1 MSHAKRSFAEPSAM
15 AFQEVPMDRDEALAL
30 LNAKVSNVN
39 LRKHCLACEAIMR
52 RLAARFDG
60 APAEWALAG
69 LLHDIDYDE
78 VGQDPE
84 RHAAVGGDFLASKG
98 LSPAVV
104 DAVRGHNHKVPR
116 ESAMAKALFACDPA
130 SGFIV
135 ACALIHKEKK
145 LAPIDLAFMQ
155 KRFKEKRFA
164 ANASREQMAACS
176 ELGIGLDD
184 FLAESLA
191 AMKEAAAD
199 LGL

>member
-1 MSHAKRSFAEPSAM
+1 MNRE
-15 AFQEVPMDRDEALAL
+15 EALTL
-30 LNAKVSNVN
+30 LTEKDANAN

-52 RLAARFDG
+52 RLAGRVGGD
-60 APAEWALAG
+60 PEEWALAG

-78 VGQDPE
+78 VGQDPA
-84 RHAAVGGDFLASKG
+84 RHAAVGGEFLAAKG

-104 DAVRGHNHKVPR
+104 EAVKGHNDKAPR
-116 ESAMAKALFACDPA
+116 ATPMAKALYACDPA
-130 SGFIV
+130 SGFIA

-164 ANASREQMAACS
+164 ANASREGMAACS
-176 ELGIGLDD
+176 ALGMSLDE
-184 FLAESLA
+184 FLSECLA
-191 AMKEAAAD
+191 AMKSNSEP

>member
-1 MSHAKRSFAEPSAM
+1 MN
-15 AFQEVPMDRDEALAL
+15 RDEAVAL
-30 LNAKVSNVN
+30 LEERVSNKN

-52 RLAARFDG
+52 RLAGRFDG
-60 APAEWALAG
+60 DADEWALAG

-84 RHAAVGGDFLASKG
+84 RHALVGAEILAEKG
-98 LSPAVV
+98 LSEEVLTAVK
-104 DAVRGHNHKVPR
+104 GHNDKAPR
-116 ESAMAKALFACDPA
+116 ESAMARALYACDPA

-145 LAPIDLAFMQ
+145 LAPINVPFMK

-164 ANASREQMAACS
+164 ANASREGMASCS
-176 ELGIGLDD
+176 ELGMELDD
-184 FLAESLA
+184 FLGECLE
-191 AMKEAAAD
+191 AMKTISGP

>member
-1 MSHAKRSFAEPSAM
+1 
-15 AFQEVPMDRDEALAL
+15 VNRDEAVAL
-30 LNAKVSNVN
+30 LEEKVGNKN

-52 RLAARFDG
+52 RLAGRFDG
-60 APAEWALAG
+60 DADEWGLCG

-84 RHAAVGGDFLASKG
+84 RHAVVGAEILAGKGMSEAVIE
-98 LSPAVV
+98 AVK
-104 DAVRGHNHKVPR
+104 GHNDKAPR
-116 ESAMAKALFACDPA
+116 DSNMAKALYACDPA

-135 ACALIHKEKK
+135 ACALIHREKK
-145 LAPIDLAFMQ
+145 LAPLDVQFMK

-176 ELGIGLDD
+176 ELGMELDA
-184 FLAESLA
+184 FLGECLE
-191 AMKEAAAD
+191 AMKTISEP